1 MSSAAALRRAA
12 SRFLGSIAVLLVL
25 ATIDAANAGRAT
37 APWFS
42 KVAPEL
48 LGEAA
53 AGEVEFLVILQA
65 QTDLREAAQLR
76 TKEAKGRFVFET
88 LSSLA
93 ARSQQP
99 ILEVLDASGIEYRS
113 FWIVN
118 MLSVRGDLE
127 IVERLARMREVARIE
142 PDAQLSRAEPR
153 IRRGA
158 ETDLSTT
165 AGIEWNVAKV
175 NAPAVWAEGVFGEG
189 AVVGGMDTGYQWD
202 HPALVQQYRGWS
214 QKGVQH
220 DHNWHDAIHRGGD
233 FECPSD
239 SPEPCDSD
247 GHGTHTMGTILGD
260 DGINNQ
266 IGVAPGARWIGCRCW
281 ERIRRTALSYV
292 TECFQW
298 FIAPTDMRGANPD
311 PAMAP
316 HAISN
321 SWICEPSEGCKDPN
335 VLRPIVE
342 NVRAAGIVVVAAAGN
357 SGPGCA
363 SIFDPPAIYDA
374 SFTVGATTKTDEAA
388 AFSSR
393 GPVLSDGGERLK
405 PDIAAPGQDVRSAIP
420 GNGFQGGWS
429 GTSMATPHVTGA
441 IALLVSAVPE
451 LAGEVDVL
459 EEILIRTA
467 LALTSDQDCGG
478 VSGQEIPN
486 NTFGH
491 GRLDVLAAVEYARSL
506 TAIHE
511 EPPADEPAS
520 LPHQWSLLP
529 NVPNPFNPATRI
541 DFELAER
548 APATLR
554 IYDVA
559 GRLVRELADGRIREA
574 GSHSVYWDGLD
585 AAGRPVPSGVY
596 IYQLRGPRFERSRAM
611 TLVR

>member
-12 SRFLGSIAVLLVL
+12 SRFRGSIAVLLLL
-25 ATIDAANAGRAT
+25 ATVANAGAAT
-37 APWFS
+37 TPWFS

-48 LGEAA
+48 LGEAT
-53 AGEVEFLVILQA
+53 AGEAGFLVILREQA
-65 QTDLREAAQLR
+65 DLGAAAQLR
-76 TKEAKGRFVFET
+76 SKGAKGRHVFDT
-88 LSSLA
+88 LSGLA
-93 ARSQQP
+93 TESQQP
-99 ILEVLDASGIEYRS
+99 ILEVLEASGIEYRS
-113 FWIVN
+113 FWVVN

-142 PDAQLSRAEPR
+142 LDAPLSRAEPR
-153 IRRGA
+153 ITPGA
-158 ETDLSTT
+158 EGHLSTT

-175 NAPAVWAEGVFGEG
+175 NAPAVWAEGVLGEG

-214 QKGVQH
+214 PKAVQH
-220 DHNWHDAIHRGGD
+220 DYNWHDAIHLGGD
-233 FECPSD
+233 FECPAD

-281 ERIRRTALSYV
+281 EPIRRTALSYV

-335 VLRPIVE
+335 VLRAIVE

-363 SIFDPPAIYDA
+363 SILHPPAIYDA
-374 SFTVGATTKTDEAA
+374 SFTVGATTSTDEAA

-393 GPVLSDGGERLK
+393 GPVLSDGGDRLK
-405 PDIAAPGQDVRSAIP
+405 PDIVAPGQNVRSAIP

-429 GTSMATPHVTGA
+429 GTSMATPHVAGA

-451 LAGEVDVL
+451 LAGEVEVL
-459 EEILIRTA
+459 EEILVRTA
-467 LALTSDQDCGG
+467 VPLTSDQACGS

-486 NTFGH
+486 NTFGF

-511 EPPADEPAS
+511 EPPAEQAAS
-520 LPHQWSLLP
+520 RPHQWRLLP

-574 GSHSVYWDGLD
+574 GVQSVYWDGLD

-596 IYQLRGPRFERSRAM
+596 IYQLRGPRFERSRPM